1 MDMPGVRLTLNLTT
15 RELGPSGQD
24 GVEFFIAA
32 NPGEAPKPLSKTASG
47 GELSRV
53 MLSIKNVLAGRGG
66 VGTVIFDEIDTG
78 VSGRAAQKIGLKLAQ
93 VAQSRQVICVTH
105 LAQVAAYAGHHN
117 RIYKEVEGERTYTH
131 VEALD
136 REERVRELA
145 RINVGEN
152 ITGIAMESAREMLT
166 LAGN

>member
-1 MDMPGVRLTLNLTT
+1 
-15 RELGPSGQD
+15 
-24 GVEFFIAA
+24 
-32 NPGEAPKPLSKTASG
+32 
-47 GELSRV
+47 

-66 VGTVIFDEIDTG
+66 VGTVIFDEVDTG

-93 VAQSRQVICVTH
+93 VAVGRQVICVTH
-105 LAQVAAYAGHHN
+105 LAQVAAYAGHHS
-117 RIYKEVEGERTYTH
+117 RIYKQVEAERTYTH
-131 VEALD
+131 VEVLD

-152 ITGIAMESAREMLT
+152 ITSTALDSAREMLT

>member
-1 MDMPGVRLTLNLTT
+1 MPGVRLTLNLTR

-24 GVEFFIAA
+24 GVEFFLAA
-32 NPGEAPKPLSKTASG
+32 NLGEEPKPLSKTASG

-105 LAQVAAYAGHHN
+105 LAQVAAYASHHN

-131 VEALD
+131 VETLS

-145 RINVGEN
+145 RINAGEN
-152 ITGIAMESAREMLT
+152 ITDIAMESAREMLT